1 MAESPIIESIK
12 GKISRLIA
20 ENRRQSEECQK
31 LSLQRDKLKRENRDL
46 TAKVVAMEKRISILE
61 LKGSLGGDSNN
72 AKLAKARVNRLM
84 REIDKCIAL
93 MNR

>member
-12 GKISRLIA
+12 SKISQLIA
-20 ENRRQSEECQK
+20 RNRQQAEEYRKLSAERDKLRLENRR
-31 LSLQRDKLKRENRDL
+31 L
-46 TAKVVAMEKRISILE
+46 TEKIAEQEKRISVLE
-61 LKGSLGGDSNN
+61 LKSGFSGNSDNS
-72 AKLAKARVNRLM
+72 KLARARVNRLM